1 MFFRRFR
8 RRGFLARPRRR
19 RLMVR
24 RPRRVMRARR
34 AINKTN
40 VHHFVRW
47 SSEETP
53 IQVSCNFGS
62 SGVSPLGLNFRLN
75 DVVNPTEFTTLYD
88 QYKIKGVKIYF
99 DYSPDVAGQGGSGN
113 SLIAYYPK
121 LWMKRDYDDSGTPT
135 LTQMTES
142 NQTRCLRFNA
152 NRTTLSTFLRP
163 SCLQELYQSSVST
176 AFSPLWRQWID
187 CGNPSVPHYGLKLL
201 AQGLPSTNLG
211 AISVRVKYYLAF
223 KNVR

>member
-24 RPRRVMRARR
+24 RPRRVMRSRR

-47 SSEETP
+47 EP
-53 IQVSCNFGS
+53 QDDPNVLSCNFGS
-62 SGVSPLGLNFRLN
+62 SGVSPTALTFSL
-75 DVVNPTEFTTLYD
+75 DKVVNPSEFTQLYD
-88 QYKIKGVKIYF
+88 QYKIKGIKIYF
-99 DYSPDVAGQGGSGN
+99 DYSPDVGGGTGAT
-113 SLIAYYPK
+113 SLMPK
-121 LWMKRDYDDSGTPT
+121 LWIKRDYDDASTPT

-142 NQTRCLRFNA
+142 NQSRCIRFND
-152 NRTTLSTFLRP
+152 NRTTFSIFIRP
-163 SCLQELYQSSVST
+163 STLKSIYRTSLTQAYGPE
-176 AFSPLWRQWID
+176 WRQWLD
-187 CGNPSVPHYGLKLL
+187 CANPDIPHYGLKLL

-211 AISVRVKYYLAF
+211 AITVRCKYYLAF

>member
-1 MFFRRFR
+1 MYRRRFRRFR
-8 RRGFLARPRRR
+8 GCRPR
-19 RLMVR
+19 MVR
-24 RPRRVMRARR
+24 RPLRALRSAFVRRR
-34 AINKTN
+34 INKTN

-53 IQVSCNFGS
+53 IQLSCNFGS

-75 DVVNPTEFTTLYD
+75 DVINPTEFTQLYD
-88 QYKIKGVKIYF
+88 QYKINGVKIYF
-99 DYSPDVAGQGGSGN
+99 DYSPDVGS
-113 SLIAYYPK
+113 IANTSEVYFPK

-142 NQTRCLRFNA
+142 NQSRCLRFTSG
-152 NRTTLSTFLRP
+152 RTTLSTFLRP
-163 SCLQELYQSSVST
+163 SCLQEIYQSSVST

-211 AISVRVKYYLAF
+211 AITIRIKYYLSF